1 MTTYNAIRGLLVLCL
16 LVLIVAAL
24 CLLLCGAEGVFSQR
38 ERGLLLA
45 VAVLMLPPLM
55 GARG

>member
-1 MTTYNAIRGLLVLCL
+1 MTTHNAIRGLLVLCL
-16 LVLIVAAL
+16 LVLIVAVL
-24 CLLLCGAEGVFSQR
+24 CLLLCGAEGVFSQQ

-45 VAVLMLPPLM
+45 VAVLMLPVLM

>member
-1 MTTYNAIRGLLVLCL
+1 MTTHNAIRGLLVLCL
-16 LVLIVAAL
+16 PVLIVAVL
-24 CLLLCGAEGVFSQR
+24 CLLLCGAEGVFSQQ

-45 VAVLMLPPLM
+45 VAVLMLPVLM